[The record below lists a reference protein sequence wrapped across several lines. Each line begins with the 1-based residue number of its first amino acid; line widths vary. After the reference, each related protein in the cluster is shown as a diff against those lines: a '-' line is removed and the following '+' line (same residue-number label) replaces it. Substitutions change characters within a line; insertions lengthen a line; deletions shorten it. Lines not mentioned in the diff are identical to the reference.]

1 MKLIQVRQFLLW
13 VAAMVATVSS
23 TQMDCFKP
31 GSSISR
37 PTAFNKCSIAVE
49 KMAPDM
55 RLARK
60 PIRFSR
66 NHDEGLKV
74 PLDWRHGNCVILL
87 DVLSDTDSDTA
98 TLFGLAIQANVLNNL
113 CVIKE
118 PHLGGSIILGK
129 DRLLNLTILGA
140 SSARA
145 AIDTS

>member
-1 MKLIQVRQFLLW
+1 
-13 VAAMVATVSS
+13 
-23 TQMDCFKP
+23 
-31 GSSISR
+31 
-37 PTAFNKCSIAVE
+37 
-49 KMAPDM
+49 MAPDM

-60 PIRFSR
+60 SIRFTR
-66 NHDEGLKV
+66 NDGEGFKV
-74 PLDWRHGNCVILL
+74 PESWRQGNCVVHL

-129 DRLLNLTILGA
+129 DRLLNLTIMGA
-140 SSARA
+140 SSPRA